1 MPVHRSVSWML
12 LLPYAHGYLAVS
24 GMMRNRPDPP
34 SDAKAAAAAAVAGVT
49 LAAAVGCVDA
59 VSHLDVLLQSSQ
71 TAQVHV
77 TAMAAASRL
86 GLQPAIMPVLY
97 AFSGLNLF
105 ALSVL
110 PLLASSHRYE
120 PQASSVQA
128 EDLPGVV
135 QDQDGMERALKPC
148 DRAVFDDPE
157 AGVFCVELPTL
168 DGGMRWV
175 CV

>member
-1 MPVHRSVSWML
+1 MWRDSTDRRMHH
-12 LLPYAHGYLAVS
+12 A
-24 GMMRNRPDPP
+24 
-34 SDAKAAAAAAVAGVT
+34 T
-49 LAAAVGCVDA
+49 
-59 VSHLDVLLQSSQ
+59 Q
-71 TAQVHV
+71 TAQVHI
-77 TAMAAASRL
+77 TTMAAASL
-86 GLQPAIMPVLY
+86 LSLQPAIMPVLY

-128 EDLPGVV
+128 EDLPCVV
-135 QDQDGMERALKPC
+135 QDQDGVERALKPC

-157 AGVFCVELPTL
+157 AGVFCIELPTL